1 MIDGIALDIF
11 KDLYKDPNCFI
22 ENGTYSLYTKD
33 NLGTYVEVLERDNK
47 SYLEWN
53 YKDITLCYYPNSKYW
68 YEDDTHEEFTV
79 NKHEDGKLIVV
90 HFSVKDMNKYIR
102 KHVND
107 SKSTIYKFI
116 IAFILAPM
124 KTKYLSYDI
133 YEGDESDE

>member
-22 ENGTYSLYTKD
+22 ENGTYSLFTKD
-33 NLGTYVEVLERDNK
+33 NLGTYVEVLERDDK
-47 SYLEWN
+47 SYLEWD
-53 YKDITLCYYPNSKYW
+53 YDDITFCYHPNAKYW
-68 YEDDTHEEFTV
+68 CEKETHEEFTV
-79 NKHEDGKLIVV
+79 NKHEKGKLIVI
-90 HFSVKDMNKYIR
+90 HFNVEDMNDYIR

-107 SKSTIYKFI
+107 SVSTVYKFI

-124 KTKYLSYDI
+124 KTKYLSYEI